1 MTETQSAAYKSS
13 NEPTSELQWL
23 IASDLD
29 GTLLDHFSYSHQAAD
44 ATLEKLETSGIPVIL
59 NSSKTRDE
67 MLVLRDALNNRHPF
81 IVENGSA
88 IFIPEGYF
96 PRKPE
101 RARTDAGYWI
111 LEPGARRD
119 DILTFL
125 KQDREAHGA
134 PYLHFAAA
142 STEEIVAATGLTRAQ
157 AEQANQ
163 RAYSEPLLWQGDE
176 PQKQAFIARINAA
189 GFATLQGGRFLHV
202 LGQTDKGHATKLLKK
217 TYQQHTARE
226 CRLIA
231 SGDGPNDL
239 DMLKVADVAVIV
251 RSPVHPPPE
260 LPHHPSLIVTQETG
274 PAGWAD
280 AIGQIFT
287 ANPTGSL
294 QI

>member
-1 MTETQSAAYKSS
+1 MTEPENAAHNTSSKSS
-13 NEPTSELQWL
+13 SDRQWL

-44 ATLEKLETSGIPVIL
+44 ATLEALESNGIPVIL
-59 NSSKTRDE
+59 NSSKTLNE
-67 MLVLRDALNNRHPF
+67 MLVLRSALNNRHPF

-96 PRKPE
+96 PNKPE
-101 RARTDAGYWI
+101 RARVEAGYWV
-111 LEPGARRD
+111 LEPGARRG
-119 DILTFL
+119 DILSFL
-125 KQDREAHGA
+125 KHDAESHGA
-134 PYLHFAAA
+134 PYLNFAAA
-142 STEEIVAATGLTRAQ
+142 STEDIVAATGLTRSE

-176 PQKQAFIARINAA
+176 PQKQAFIARANAA

-202 LGQTDKGHATKLLKK
+202 LGQTDKGQATRLLKK
-217 TYQQHTARE
+217 TYQQYTDRE

-251 RSPVHPPPE
+251 RSPAHPPPD
-260 LPHHPSLIVTQETG
+260 LPHHASLIVTRETG
-274 PAGWAD
+274 PRGWAE
-280 AIGQIFT
+280 AIRQIFS
-287 ANPTGSL
+287 ANDSGSP
-294 QI
+294 QF